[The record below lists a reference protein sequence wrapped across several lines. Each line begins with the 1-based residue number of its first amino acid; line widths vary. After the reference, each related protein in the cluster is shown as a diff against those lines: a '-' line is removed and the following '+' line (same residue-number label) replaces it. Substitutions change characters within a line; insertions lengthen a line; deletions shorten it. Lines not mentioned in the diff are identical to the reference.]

1 MFFTMDKIIMK
12 NLRFYGYHGVLP
24 EEQEDGQNFIIDLE
38 MYLGLHKAGSS
49 DDIKDTVDYSR
60 VYGII
65 KEITE
70 SNKFRL
76 IEKLAESISGEIMS
90 IYKEIEKI
98 SVTVKKPEAPID
110 GDFDWVG
117 VQILRSR
124 NE

>member
-1 MFFTMDKIIMK
+1 MDKIIMK
-12 NLRFYGYHGVLP
+12 NLKFYGYHGVLP

-38 MYLGLHKAGSS
+38 MYLGLHKAGTS

-76 IEKLAESISGEIMS
+76 IEKLADSISGEIMS
-90 IYKEIEKI
+90 IYKEIEKV

>member
-1 MFFTMDKIIMK
+1 MDKIIMK
-12 NLRFYGYHGVLP
+12 NLKFYGYHGVLP
-24 EEQEDGQNFIIDLE
+24 EEQKDGQNFIIDLE
-38 MYLGLHKAGSS
+38 MYLGLHKAGTS

-76 IEKLAESISGEIMS
+76 IEKLADSISGEIMS

-110 GDFDWVG
+110 GDFEWVG

>member
-38 MYLGLHKAGSS
+38 MHLGLHKAGSS